1 MNRGSGGKTLLSA
14 EWAKLIE
21 YEGQVFPGGANEF
34 RKSLIKYSVEVGFGY
49 KYLKNEPDR
58 VMAECKFK
66 LTAKCEWKIH
76 ATRDRPRP
84 DFILRTFNNVHNCA
98 TNFGSSRKKK
108 FNSKVIIDLI
118 TDDIRNM
125 HGMSPRDVQSQV
137 KDKFGVDITYKL
149 LCSLE
154 ID

>member
-34 RKSLIKYSVEVGFGY
+34 RKSLIKYSIEVGFGY

-84 DFILRTFNNVHNCA
+84 DFILRTFNNVHNCERILDLPVRRSSIPRLLLILSPMTSETCMGCPLVMYKA
-98 TNFGSSRKKK
+98 KLRTNLE
-108 FNSKVIIDLI
+108 LI
-118 TDDIRNM
+118 
-125 HGMSPRDVQSQV
+125 
-137 KDKFGVDITYKL
+137 
-149 LCSLE
+149 
-154 ID
+154 